1 MKTSTWET
9 LPRDRFG
16 DDPAMQDELAALV
29 VAGRKTATC
38 LAEVAGPAPTP
49 GDRTLIED
57 GAGRP
62 VCVIETLSVCRRRF
76 DEVDESHAR
85 AEGEGDLSLRYWREV
100 HRAYFT
106 REGTF
111 SEDMMLVC
119 ENFRVVEV
127 LAEPADDVQAIELTP

>member
-1 MKTSTWET
+1 MNDRSWEA

-16 DDPAMQDELAALV
+16 DDPEMQDELAALV

-38 LAEVAGPAPTP
+38 LAVDSGLPIPAP
-49 GDRTLIED
+49 GDLTLIED

-62 VCVIETLSVCRRRF
+62 VCVIETVSTERRRF
-76 DEVDESHAR
+76 GEVDEAHAR
-85 AEGEGDLSLRYWREV
+85 AEGEGDLSLGYWREV

-111 SEDMMLVC
+111 AEDMMLVC
-119 ENFRVVEV
+119 ERFRVVQV
-127 LAEPADDVQAIELTP
+127 LDPQEAVTRRA